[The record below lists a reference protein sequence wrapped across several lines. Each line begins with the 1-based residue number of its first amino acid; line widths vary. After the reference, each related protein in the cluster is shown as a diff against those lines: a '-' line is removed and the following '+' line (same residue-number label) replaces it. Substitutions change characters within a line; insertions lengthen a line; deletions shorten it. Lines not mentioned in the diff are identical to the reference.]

1 MGVGNWDGGGG
12 SRPLAGRVI
21 TLLLL
26 LNFTTWAVV
35 LTMRLVLGCPI
46 NLAFGGF
53 PRWGGRS
60 YLGSV
65 EEECAAYSGRNSRPE
80 ASWPQRS
87 PGEGIC
93 GCPLRSCGLGL
104 RAGKARMGRKRQVFL
119 LLVPSVLTPP
129 DLGFGAPHAFAIPRI
144 ALHGVLVSGGGH

>member
-1 MGVGNWDGGGG
+1 MVVGKGG
-12 SRPLAGRVI
+12 SWPLAGRVI

-65 EEECAAYSGRNSRPE
+65 ERGVQPAVGGT
-80 ASWPQRS
+80 ASLRACGLRED
-87 PGEGIC
+87 PGEGPGAGACEPAELWARGTGSPGGRRGGSLLGTII
-93 GCPLRSCGLGL
+93 PLFS
-104 RAGKARMGRKRQVFL
+104 
-119 LLVPSVLTPP
+119 
-129 DLGFGAPHAFAIPRI
+129 DLGFMHSLHFAIFRI
-144 ALHGVLVSGGGH
+144 TLQVCSGEWW